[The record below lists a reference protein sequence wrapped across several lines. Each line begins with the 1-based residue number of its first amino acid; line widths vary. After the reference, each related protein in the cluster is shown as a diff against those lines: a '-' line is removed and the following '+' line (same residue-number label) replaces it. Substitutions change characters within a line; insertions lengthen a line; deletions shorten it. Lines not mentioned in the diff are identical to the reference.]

1 LSESAAGPGKAAA
14 AAERLARE
22 IEFHR
27 SIADRAER
35 VWNWESAAGRRRAQ
49 RRAQMYVEHAL
60 LAPGRLALEVGCGT
74 GLFLDRVAE
83 CGATIHALDL
93 STHLLAKA
101 RARLAGRT
109 HVSVECGNAEQ
120 MPYPDGTFDAVYG
133 SSVLHHLDLD
143 RALREV
149 FRVLRPG
156 GRMVF
161 TEPNILNPQVA
172 VMFHVD
178 ATREYFGVSLDEMA
192 FSRFRA
198 VRTARAVGF
207 LQASARPFDFL
218 HPSVPAAVVAAVS
231 RAGALLEQIP
241 LVREFGG
248 SLLIRA
254 TKP

>member
-1 LSESAAGPGKAAA
+1 MSESAAGPGKARA

-27 SIADRAER
+27 GIADRAEL
-35 VWNWESAAGRRRAQ
+35 VWNWDTPAGRSRAERRA
-49 RRAQMYVEHAL
+49 RMYVEHAGL
-60 LAPGRLALEVGCGT
+60 RPGKLALEVGCGT
-74 GLFLDRVAE
+74 GLFLAQVAE
-83 CGATIHALDL
+83 SGATVRALDL

-101 RARLAGRT
+101 RARLGGRAN
-109 HVSVECGNAEQ
+109 VALQCGNAEQ

-161 TEPNILNPQVA
+161 TEPNILNPQVT
-172 VMFHVD
+172 VMFKVN
-178 ATREYFGVSLDEMA
+178 ATKNYFGVSPDEMA

-198 VRTARAVGF
+198 ARALREAGF
-207 LQASARPFDFL
+207 GDGRVTPFDFL
-218 HPSVPAAVVAAVS
+218 HPSTPASLLGAIS
-231 RAGALLEQIP
+231 RAGELAERVP
-241 LVREFGG
+241 LVREIAG

-254 TKP
+254 AKP